1 MHYSC
6 KISASVLQFLESR
19 GEDISPLLEATFLP
33 EEFLKDS
40 SFWML
45 SQEME
50 AFLKLAVD
58 LFQKSNEI
66 SLITQIGH
74 RSPEL
79 RSWGVLDSV
88 IRMMPNSK
96 DILAQP
102 SRFLGYFISPE
113 PPVENLSRTNDG
125 TRLVFDLPISSEQYP
140 LVCEYLSS
148 ALESL
153 PVFMGQPMAHC
164 YWEGIHVKVS
174 FEQPQDSLF
183 QDTDPGHQLSP
194 DLLQSIVHSLE
205 KHQRELEQ
213 KNKELQKKNDQ
224 LAKAQKEME
233 TKVSFP
239 LFENAAPITAI
250 KSISESEKY
259 VLRQNLSKLSDYLV
273 RAQQLITILVGQERT
288 SPQVKEAMRRMD
300 WEHIQKNYPSLIHE
314 CKDMLLDRSQYDER
328 HQNHSASM
336 APIADQKMSDTYSS
350 PPHTML

>member
-6 KISASVLQFLESR
+6 KISASVLQFLESQ

-58 LFQKSNEI
+58 LYQKSNEP
-66 SLITQIGH
+66 SLITHIGH
-74 RSPEL
+74 HSAEL

-102 SRFLGYFISPE
+102 NRFLGYFISPE
-113 PPVENLSRTNDG
+113 PPVENLIRTQDG
-125 TRLVFDLPISSEQYP
+125 SSLGFDLPISSEQYP
-140 LVCEYLSS
+140 LVCEYLKS

-164 YWEGIHVKVS
+164 VWEGIRVEVI
-174 FEQPQDSLF
+174 FEKPQETFF
-183 QDTDPGHQLSP
+183 QDIDPGHQLSP
-194 DLLQSIVHSLE
+194 DLLQSIVSSLE

-224 LAKAQKEME
+224 LAKAQKAREKEME

-250 KSISESEKY
+250 KSITESEKY
-259 VLRQNLSKLSDYLV
+259 VLRQNLSRLSDYLV
-273 RAQQLITILVGQERT
+273 RAQQLITILVGQDRT

-300 WEHIQKNYPSLIHE
+300 WEQIQKNYPGLINE
-314 CKDMLLDRSQYDER
+314 CKEMLLDRSQYEDPNAI
-328 HQNHSASM
+328 H
-336 APIADQKMSDTYSS
+336 KS
-350 PPHTML
+350 PPMTML